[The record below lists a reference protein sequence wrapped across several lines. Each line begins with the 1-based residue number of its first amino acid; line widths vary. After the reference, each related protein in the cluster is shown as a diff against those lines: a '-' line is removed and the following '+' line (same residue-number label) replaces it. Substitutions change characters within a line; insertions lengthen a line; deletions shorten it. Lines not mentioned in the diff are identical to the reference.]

1 MSIPGSDLDF
11 TRFFHAAIAHLAFR
25 PDCSSQSW
33 QFQQDPAVQATWAEL
48 RLPKSKMDEVLAAR
62 PDLFQRSMSQKP
74 VIKLQALGLSCLP
87 PTPIPPLGTAAP
99 SPLVPG
105 VPQKG
110 PAAKWGGSWG
120 ASAGYK
126 SGPELPRQP
135 LFGGEALQG
144 DVLEWKGKFGWIKPL
159 QPIDHPLASRHNSK
173 IYVHVKDLADGLQTL
188 TPGQRVAFQAYTD
201 DSGIGAEAVYL
212 RERPSEPGVADS

>member
-25 PDCSSQSW
+25 PDCSSQTW

-62 PDLFQRSMSQKP
+62 PDLFARSVSSKP
-74 VIKLQALGLSCLP
+74 IIRLQALGLTCLP

-110 PAAKWGGSWG
+110 LATKWTGTWGGST
-120 ASAGYK
+120 GYK

-173 IYVHVKDLADGLQTL
+173 IYVHIKDLADGLQAL
-188 TPGQRVAFQAYTD
+188 APGQRVAFQAYTD

-212 RERPSEPGVADS
+212 RERPAEPVAGDS